1 MKTVLIIDHGERCP
15 EDAVNLLRA
24 SGYAVEMPTPEEA
37 LRSGPEAEAS
47 RRVPGEQQRIH
58 EELLQA
64 NLVVE
69 NSPVVL
75 FRWRAEEG
83 WPVDLVSA
91 NVSRFG
97 YAKEEL
103 LNGAVPFSSLVHPD
117 DLERVALE
125 IAGYAAAG
133 VDNFQQEYRIITKG
147 GEARWIFD
155 RTLIERDAEGV
166 VTHYQGIVFDI
177 TERKR
182 AEEALRE
189 SEDWLRSV
197 FLVAPV
203 GIGVVRDRLLL
214 TVNSRLCE
222 MTGYTREE
230 LEGRNA
236 LMLYPD
242 QQEFER
248 VGRDKYRQISEK
260 GTGAI
265 ETRWRKKDGTL
276 IDILLASTPMH
287 PPDLSKGVTFT
298 ALDITERKR
307 AEEKLRQSEAKFSS
321 AFLTSPDS
329 VNINRLEDGL
339 FLDVNEGFCTITGY
353 QPEEVIGRTSQELGI
368 WLNREDRERLVREIN
383 RCGCVSDLEA
393 EFRRKDGSVLTGQ
406 MSARVIEIEGEP
418 CIVNIVRDIT
428 EKRRVE
434 ELMRASLEEKTVLLQ
449 EIHHRVKNNL
459 QIISSLLELQSG
471 LIIDENFRR
480 YVLDSQNRIMAM
492 ALVHEKLFHSE
503 CFASINFG
511 DYIDDLAHSLFAG
524 YVKDSELIGILV
536 DAGDFSLGIDEAIPC
551 GLIVNELVSNSLK
564 HAFPDGRSGEIKVL
578 CHAGADG
585 LITLKVSDT
594 GIGLPPGLDF
604 GTAETLGLQLVT
616 MLVKQLRGTVGMN
629 SGQSG
634 TVFDITFPGC
644 LQKKIF
650 VPGRDDCG
658 SHSTQY

>member
-321 AFLTSPDS
+321 TFLTSPDS